1 MDLFKCT
8 ASVAIWGNSKWK
20 QKPRDEQAEADGT
33 DECERVSK
41 LLGLNVDD
49 LLKNLLKPRIKVKLN
64 FILFKIWYPPML
76 ESL

>member
-8 ASVAIWGNSKWK
+8 AAVAIWGNSKWK

-64 FILFKIWYPPML
+64 FILF
-76 ESL
+76 SNG

>member
-1 MDLFKCT
+1 MNNQKKEEQMDLFKCT
-8 ASVAIWGNSKWK
+8 AAVAIWGNSKWK

-49 LLKNLLKPRIKVKLN
+49 LLKNLLKPRIKVK
-64 FILFKIWYPPML
+64 F
-76 ESL
+76 